1 MPEPTFVGDAATWKQ
16 QRGTSFGT
24 KEDGTDWVDVV
35 YRGKSEL
42 AVTWREQWT
51 KGAVCPE
58 PGFPH
63 CRLIQP
69 PEIREDGIAYSTAN
83 LRFEGPSP
91 LSGSIEGSDAV
102 ITHETQE
109 AEFMVYYAIT
119 KEGGDIDNPEGIY
132 RYHRVVMTATY
143 TKDTRPTST
152 RFDSDLDHDPDPVP
166 IADVKL
172 GPGAL
177 RYDKLVKGNHYRV
190 GAPDAEWH
198 VIKDWTETAPGVFD
212 VTEEHSKFIIGNHVN
227 INQA

>member
-42 AVTWREQWT
+42 AVMWRQQWT
-51 KGAVCPE
+51 KGARCPE
-58 PGFPH
+58 PGFIH

-91 LSGSIEGSDAV
+91 LSGSTEGSDAT

-109 AEFMVYYAIT
+109 AEFIVYYKIT
-119 KEGGDIDNPEGIY
+119 KAGGGIDSVEAVY

-143 TKDTRPTST
+143 TKETRPTST

-166 IADVKL
+166 IADVKI
-172 GPGAL
+172 PAGAKRFDNL
-177 RYDKLVKGNHYRV
+177 IKGTDYRT
-190 GAPDAEWH
+190 GGDNEKWS

-212 VTEEHSKFIIGNHVN
+212 VTEEHSKFIVGMHVD
-227 INQA
+227 I